1 MEEQI
6 ESASQDIG
14 GCWANVQSTSE
25 PSTPPSASIDPCRRN
40 GYTCGS
46 PSRGPLHI
54 LNLVT
59 DVVLIIGAVIFVIS
73 LVIVFSIVG
82 LAVIRVY
89 SIRCYYDS
97 NLSNRRFIP
106 NVNNTC
112 GILVS

>member
-6 ESASQDIG
+6 QSASQDIG
-14 GCWANVQSTSE
+14 GCFINIQSTSE
-25 PSTPPSASIDPCRRN
+25 PSTPPSVPNSSCRRN
-40 GYTCGS
+40 SYTCGS
-46 PSRGPLHI
+46 PESGPLKI

-59 DVVLIIGAVIFVIS
+59 DAVLIIGAVIFIIS

-89 SIRCYYDS
+89 SVRCYYDS
-97 NLSNRRFIP
+97 NVSNRRFMS

-112 GILVS
+112 GILAS